1 MDYKNLMNRSKCEIE
16 ELNEEIKRDKL
27 TIKNYEFKKD
37 ILDED

>member
-1 MDYKNLMNRSKCEIE
+1 MTKSKCEIE

-27 TIKNYEFKKD
+27 MIKNYEFKTD